1 MPHSNP
7 GQAAR
12 ALRIPRVAL
21 LVESSRSSGRALL
34 RGVADYARS
43 HGPWEF
49 YWEPGGLER
58 AWPQLRTLPLSGII
72 LRDSDGLDA
81 ILARGVPTVVI
92 GHSRHEI
99 PGQANVVT
107 DSDSIAALAA
117 DHLLA
122 CGFQNFAFCGL
133 RGLPW
138 SELRELGFQ
147 RHLEARGHTVHSFE
161 APVRSRRTLNR
172 GAERRQLALWL
183 KSIPRPFGLMAC
195 NDDRGEQVIEA
206 CKLAGLR
213 VPDEAAIIGTDNDE
227 LVCDL
232 SDPPM
237 SSVAINFHRAG
248 FEAAQVLHRLMRG
261 EPVRDLTITSHATHV
276 VVRRSTDIV
285 AVEDPG
291 LANALR
297 FIREASHTLIS
308 VPDVARAAGLSRR
321 VLEKRFQ
328 KTLRRSALQ
337 EIRRVR
343 VEQLCRMLVETNE
356 PIAQIALA
364 LGYPGPEHL
373 ARYFRLE
380 KQMTPL
386 AFRQRYGRR

>member
-1 MPHSNP
+1 MNAPLANARNP
-7 GQAAR
+7 
-12 ALRIPRVAL
+12 RIPRVAL
-21 LVESSRSSGRALL
+21 LIESSRSSGRALL
-34 RGVADYARS
+34 RGVADFARS

-49 YWEPGGLER
+49 YWEPGGIER
-58 AWPQLRTLPLSGII
+58 AWTQLRTLPVSGII
-72 LRDSDGLDA
+72 LRDSDGLEA
-81 ILARGVPTVVI
+81 ILARGIPTVVI
-92 GHSRHEI
+92 GHSRREI

-117 DHLLA
+117 DHLLS
-122 CGFQNFAFCGL
+122 CGFQHFAFCGL
-133 RGLPW
+133 QGLPW
-138 SELRELGFQ
+138 SDLREDGFQ
-147 RHLEARGHTVHSFE
+147 RHLAARGFTVHTYRPPT
-161 APVRSRRTLNR
+161 AGRIPPNR
-172 GAERRQLALWL
+172 ASERRRLSLWL

-213 VPDEAAIIGTDNDE
+213 VPDEAAIIGADNDE

-248 FEAAQVLHRLMRG
+248 FEAAQVLHRLLRG
-261 EPVRDLTITSHATHV
+261 EPVRDLKITGHATHV

-291 LANALR
+291 LAHALR
-297 FIREASHTLIS
+297 FIRETAHTLIS
-308 VPDVARAAGLSRR
+308 VPDVARAAGVSRR

-328 KTLRRSALQ
+328 RTLRRSALQ

-343 VEQLCRMLVETNE
+343 VEQLCRLLVETNE

-364 LGYPGPEHL
+364 FGYPGPEHL
-373 ARYFRLE
+373 ARYFRIE